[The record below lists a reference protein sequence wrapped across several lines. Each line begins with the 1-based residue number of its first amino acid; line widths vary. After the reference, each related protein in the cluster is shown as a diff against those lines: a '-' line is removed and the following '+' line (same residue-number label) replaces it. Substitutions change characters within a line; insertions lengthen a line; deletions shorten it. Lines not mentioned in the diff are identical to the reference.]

1 MTDYIQLA
9 YHFKSVIIVPF
20 AIWSDGLVVK
30 ALDFQSGGP
39 EFKTS
44 GWLQGQLRIS
54 SFRSQL
60 NEYQELLETDWSKIK
75 LSPSS
80 GCAAYRQL
88 NPIPEKVP

>member
-30 ALDFQSGGP
+30 ALDVQSGGP

-60 NEYQELLETDWSKIK
+60 NEYQELLETDWSKINC
-75 LSPSS
+75 LLVV
-80 GCAAYRQL
+80 AVQ
-88 NPIPEKVP
+88 PIDS